1 MRFERARP
9 YAFGLITTAI
19 LSLGPWAAQAEAQY
33 FGRNKVQYEN
43 FDFQT
48 LKTRHF
54 DILYYPEA
62 RDAVEEAGR
71 MAERWYARL
80 SRLFNHELSGRQTI
94 ILYADH
100 PDFEQTTVLA
110 GSIDE
115 GTGGVTEA
123 FKQRVVLPMA
133 GSLAETDHVLGHE
146 LVHAFQF
153 DITTST
159 RSAIGGGFATALA
172 MPLWFIEGMAEY
184 LSLGPEYPLTAMW
197 MHDAAR
203 RDKVPSFRQIASTY
217 EFNPYRYGHAL
228 WAYIGGTWGD
238 PVVGEILKA
247 ASGTGNVA
255 QAIAT
260 VLQIAPDELMA
271 GWEESI
277 QLAYEDLLTQTRQPL
292 DYGRIV
298 VSPETGSGRLN
309 VAPAVSPDGSQV
321 IFLSEK
327 SRLAIEMFRAN
338 AETGEIEKKILKT
351 AADPHYESLQFINS
365 AGSWHPNG
373 RDFVFA
379 GISRGKP
386 ILTVIDAQRGKA
398 TEEYRID
405 EVGEIFNPAW
415 SPDGRY
421 IVFSA
426 SVGGLMDLFVQD
438 TETGELRQLT
448 DDPYADLQPVW
459 SPDGE
464 KIAFVTDRYSTD
476 LRNLSWGDYQLA
488 LIDPETRETEFLP
501 TFAEGKNINPQ
512 WSQDGSSLYFVSDQN
527 GIPNIYR
534 VALAGGAVYQITNL
548 LTGASGITELSPA
561 ISVAAESGR
570 LIYSSYEG
578 DRYALYAIE
587 TDSLLEGGPVLPPLA
602 DVSPAVLPPA
612 DRPVGD
618 VMALVENPN
627 LGLPASTDEFETTK
641 YSAGL
646 SLDYIAPPSVAVG
659 SDRYGTYVGGG
670 TALFWSD
677 NLGEHSLA
685 TALQVNGSFK
695 DIAALVSYENRKSR
709 WNWGLVGSMYPYLDR
724 RYGFVR
730 DVDTGDLL
738 ELEINRRQTNRG
750 VSGVLSYPM
759 SRVQRMEF
767 SGRYN
772 NISFDY
778 ELVERTLSLTGD
790 VIDEVKEDFLKCGVE
805 DDPRFVACTPAALN
819 LASATVAMVYDN
831 TFFGFTGPIL
841 GQRYRIEVVP
851 TYGSLDYVGVLV
863 DYRRYLRP
871 VAPYT
876 LAGRIMH
883 FGRYGPGGE
892 DPRVRPLFLGYQQ
905 IMRGY
910 APGSFSTLEC
920 VDPLGPAFVG
930 VSSCPV
936 YDQLFGSRMIVANF
950 ELRTPL
956 PQGFGLPPIP
966 GLPPITVAAFVDI
979 GTAWWSFDRASEV
992 GGNGP
997 LDFGNVGRTL
1007 NTVSSYGVAARVNLF
1022 GVALLEID
1030 FVHPNDRPRKG
1041 WFWQFG
1047 FSPGF

>member
-9 YAFGLITTAI
+9 YAIGLITTAV

-43 FDFQT
+43 FDFKT

-80 SRLFNHELSGRQTI
+80 SRLFNHELSGRQTV

-100 PDFEQTTVLA
+100 PDFEQTTVLTGA
-110 GSIDE
+110 IDE

-153 DITTST
+153 DITTGT
-159 RSAIGGGFATALA
+159 RSAVGGGFATALA

-203 RDKVPSFRQIASTY
+203 RDKVPSFRQIANTY

-277 QLAYEDLLTQTRQPL
+277 HLAYEDLLTQTRQPL

-298 VSPETGSGRLN
+298 VAPETGSGRLN
-309 VAPAVSPDGSQV
+309 VAPAVSPDGSHV

-327 SRLAIEMFRAN
+327 SQLAIEMFRAN

-379 GISRGKP
+379 GISRGRP
-386 ILTVIDAQRGKA
+386 ILTVIDAERGKA
-398 TEEYRID
+398 TEEFRVD
-405 EVGEIFNPAW
+405 EVGEIFNPSW

-426 SVGGLMDLFVQD
+426 SVGGLMDLFVRD

-476 LRNLSWGDYQLA
+476 LRELSWGDYQLA
-488 LIDPETRETEFLP
+488 LIDPETRQTEFLP
-501 TFAEGKNINPQ
+501 TFAEGKSINPQ

-534 VALAGGAVYQITNL
+534 VALAGGEVYQITNL

-561 ISVAAESGR
+561 ISVATESGR

-587 TDSLLEGGPVLPPLA
+587 SDSLLEGGPVLPQLA

-724 RYGFVR
+724 RYGYAQAE
-730 DVDTGDLL
+730 TGELL
-738 ELEINRRQTNRG
+738 EIELNLRQTNRG
-750 VSGVLSYPM
+750 VSGILSYPM

-767 SGRYN
+767 SGRYT

-778 ELVERTLSLTGD
+778 ELIERTLDLTGD
-790 VIDEVKEDFLKCGVE
+790 VIDEVKESYPKCDVNE
-805 DDPRFVACTPAALN
+805 DPTFTLCTPAALN
-819 LASATVAMVYDN
+819 LVSATVAMVYDN

-871 VAPYT
+871 LAPYT
-876 LAGRIMH
+876 LAGRVMH

-892 DPRVRPLFLGYQQ
+892 DPRVQPLFIGYQQ
-905 IMRGY
+905 LMRGY
-910 APGSFSTLEC
+910 DPGSFTTLEC
-920 VDPLGPAFVG
+920 VDPLGAAFVG

-936 YDQLFGSRMIVANF
+936 YDQLFGSRMVLANF
-950 ELRTPL
+950 ELRTPI

-966 GLPPITVAAFVDI
+966 GLPPITIAAFFDI
-979 GTAWWSFDRASEV
+979 GTAWWSYDRALEV

-997 LDFGNVGRTL
+997 LDPGNVGRTL